1 MSARPKPVTTTSR
14 LAAPSTAGEE
24 EAKRSDHAPVAE
36 VRPRRMLRLS
46 TKTVKRSASISPSE
60 SSSTFTRSRP
70 GPGSFRGYSMLSVI
84 QIRPRSSNAI
94 ASGFTM
100 SGSCATIS
108 TENPSGTVMRS
119 TASLTE

>member
-1 MSARPKPVTTTSR
+1 
-14 LAAPSTAGEE
+14 
-24 EAKRSDHAPVAE
+24 
-36 VRPRRMLRLS
+36 
-46 TKTVKRSASISPSE
+46 
-60 SSSTFTRSRP
+60 
-70 GPGSFRGYSMLSVI
+70 MLSVI